1 MARYTGAKCR
11 LCRREGEKLFL
22 KGARCL
28 SEKCAITRRPQVPG
42 QHFKQRSRLSDYGK
56 HLREKQKAKRIYGML
71 EAQFKGTFEKAA
83 KIKGVTGEVF
93 LQMLETRLDSVVFLS
108 GFATSRQ
115 SARQMIRH
123 NKVKVD
129 GKIIDIP
136 SYQISKDNLIS
147 VDTIQSRT
155 KVVEDLPVW
164 ISWDE
169 KKNGISVIN
178 LPNRDDIS
186 SDINEQLIVEFYSR

>member
-1 MARYTGAKCR
+1 MQSIAIPQKPKFTSLDEKTGKFEIEGCYPGYGTTLGNA
-11 LCRREGEKLFL
+11 LRRVLLSSLEG
-22 KGARCL
+22 AAVI
-28 SEKCAITRRPQVPG
+28 S
-42 QHFKQRSRLSDYGK
+42 
-56 HLREKQKAKRIYGML
+56 
-71 EAQFKGTFEKAA
+71 A

-123 NKVKVD
+123 KKVKVD